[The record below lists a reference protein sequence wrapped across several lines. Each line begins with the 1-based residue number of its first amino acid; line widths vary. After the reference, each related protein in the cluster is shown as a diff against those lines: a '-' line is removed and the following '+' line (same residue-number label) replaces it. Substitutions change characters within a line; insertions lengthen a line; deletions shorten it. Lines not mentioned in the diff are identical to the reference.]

1 MITRNTLLFLVIIL
15 LLKTGAVF
23 GQKCI
28 SNKKARE
35 IQSMLDE
42 RKFHDAIRAT
52 GDVLSKDSTC
62 QSATFYRAIAYFGL
76 RDSAACLNDLK
87 MLSKASNLVPDD
99 LEILGDYADTLEK
112 FDLSL
117 FFYTKAYK
125 THKKK
130 PGSVYLKGLKARYK
144 GANRLKLLVVL
155 DSCIRSEIRPA
166 WVYTEVLK
174 LKADV
179 LRYKWEEY
187 TEEKN
192 KLTSGDEA
200 RVAYVYYL
208 KRFEPYLGA
217 IDSLPQ
223 KMKVKEYCD
232 IYFFIASRYTHVK
245 LFNSSKMYLSYM
257 KQTNCNSKWVLLYDS
272 LTYMN
277 CILQGDYENAAPV
290 VDRFLKRNPHSLFFL
305 REQYK
310 ILMHDSVD
318 FSIAILPLLKAIEL
332 YPSDTLSLILAA
344 RSYEKNKNYF
354 KARQLMDQIREYH
367 GEDVYEDDYIR
378 IKEKEFESNRE
389 RNSPELSL
397 EGFHTYQ

>member
-1 MITRNTLLFLVIIL
+1 MLFLVVIL

-87 MLSKASNLVPDD
+87 MLSKASNLDPTD
-99 LEILGDYADTLEK
+99 LEIMGDYADTLQN

-187 TEEKN
+187 TEDKN
-192 KLTSGDEA
+192 KLTIGEDVRA
-200 RVAYVYYL
+200 AYVTYL
-208 KRFEPYLGA
+208 KRLEPFIG
-217 IDSLPQ
+217 ISDSLKQ
-223 KMKVKEYCD
+223 KMKLMEFCD
-232 IYFFIASRYTHVK
+232 IYFFIASIYTNVNF
-245 LFNSSKMYLSYM
+245 FNDSKKYLSYI
-257 KQTNCNSKWVLLYDS
+257 KKTNCDSKWMLLYDS

-277 CILQGDYENAAPV
+277 SILQGDYENAAPIV
-290 VDRFLKRNPHSLFFL
+290 ERLLNRNPNSLYFL
-305 REQYK
+305 REQFK
-310 ILMHDSVD
+310 ILTHDSVE
-318 FSIAILPLLKAIEL
+318 FHNAILPLLKAIEL
-332 YPSDTLSLILAA
+332 YPTDTLSLILAA
-344 RSYEKNKNYF
+344 RIYEKTGIMGRLF
-354 KARQLMDQIREYH
+354 ILW
-367 GEDVYEDDYIR
+367 
-378 IKEKEFESNRE
+378 SN
-389 RNSPELSL
+389 
-397 EGFHTYQ
+397 